1 MKDSTLALPEHPE
14 FWKFNGQGVE
24 IRADT
29 PEEKW
34 RDLAHAGLD
43 QLELKHKEH
52 AEIMF
57 IVGDILAF
65 GDRYFHDTYADVIDA
80 TREFI
85 EKNTKTLQNVT
96 WVAKKI
102 RPHVRKASTL
112 SLSIHAEVAAL
123 PEEEQVAFLD
133 AAESENM
140 TVAELRKKIREAHPK
155 DTTSTK
161 KPRDVAVVDLADEA
175 GLTHGI
181 EVATRY
187 IKDQADGPETWT
199 KERLR
204 AWQTNVQDII
214 RAFGMVDS
222 IALTSANSASAY
234 LMEEGPETISKWSE
248 KKKTKWRTALA
259 GLQAAVTALG
269 KPEDPM

>member
-1 MKDSTLALPEHPE
+1 MKEALTLPTKGEYFTITPQGIEFRAGMPENE
-14 FWKFNGQGVE
+14 WRLIAERLLNSF
-24 IRADT
+24 
-29 PEEKW
+29 EESYKS
-34 RDLAHAGLD
+34 HV
-43 QLELKHKEH
+43 Q
-52 AEIMF
+52 IMF
-57 IVGDILAF
+57 MIGDALAY
-65 GDRYFHDTYADVIDA
+65 GEREYGETYADVVDA
-80 TREFI
+80 TRAFI
-85 EKNTKTLQNVT
+85 RKSIKTLQNAS
-96 WVAKKI
+96 WVAKSVKPHI
-102 RPHVRKASTL
+102 RHYETL
-112 SLSIHAEVAAL
+112 SLAHHEAVATLTEA
-123 PEEEQVAFLD
+123 EQVAYLT
-133 AAESENM
+133 AAEAEEL
-140 TVAELRKKIREAHPK
+140 TVAELKKRVKASHPK
-155 DTTSTK
+155 PESTR
-161 KPRDVAVVDLADEA
+161 KPKDVAVVDLADEA

-248 KKKTKWRTALA
+248 KKKTKWRTALT
-259 GLQAAVTALG
+259 GLQSAVTALG